1 MSRTSRHR
9 ILAAMLS
16 ACLLSLLG
24 GCTPL
29 TVLAVLG
36 GCKDG
41 GSNGSSGGTTGS
53 VTTGE
58 VRDGMTI
65 AQTKAWFNGS
75 DGPDNVCQ
83 AYPDGQCTWWA
94 CMRGH
99 KIGLDVGSYWGNG
112 GDWAASATAAG
123 WKTTRTDPVAGSIV
137 SYPPGVADADTLYGH
152 VAIVEGVDAKAG
164 TVTIS
169 EMNGRGGLGIVNHRT
184 HRIDVGAVYILPNG
198 SVSTNGSTGT
208 DSTSSGSDSSDS
220 SSSSGSSSSSS
231 DPVEAAWTCSSSASG
246 STDVVVDYD
255 GDGTHATPEQARAIA
270 RKMIASYK
278 DWGDGDYDALVW
290 LWNKE
295 SGWQWNATNPSSG
308 AYGIPQALPASKLAS
323 AGDDW
328 KDNAATQI
336 KWGLNYIA
344 GRYGSPS
351 AAKTFWLAHNWY

>member
-1 MSRTSRHR
+1 
-9 ILAAMLS
+9 
-16 ACLLSLLG
+16 
-24 GCTPL
+24 
-29 TVLAVLG
+29 
-36 GCKDG
+36 
-41 GSNGSSGGTTGS
+41 
-53 VTTGE
+53 
-58 VRDGMTI
+58 
-65 AQTKAWFNGS
+65 
-75 DGPDNVCQ
+75 
-83 AYPDGQCTWWA
+83 
-94 CMRGH
+94 MRGH

-137 SYPPGVADADTLYGH
+137 SYPPGVAGAATLYGH
-152 VAIVEGVDAKAG
+152 VAIVESVDAKAG

-220 SSSSGSSSSSS
+220 PSSSGSSSSSS
-231 DPVEAAWTCSSSASG
+231 DPVEAAWTCSSSDSG

>member
-1 MSRTSRHR
+1 MSRASRHR

-41 GSNGSSGGTTGS
+41 GSNGSSGGVTGS

-99 KIGLDVGSYWGNG
+99 KNGLDVGSYWGNG

-152 VAIVEGVDAKAG
+152 VAVVEAVDRTAG

-184 HRIDVGAVYILPNG
+184 HRINVGAVYILPNG
-198 SVSTNGSTGT
+198 SVSTMVPPARIPRH
-208 DSTSSGSDSSDS
+208 
-220 SSSSGSSSSSS
+220 
-231 DPVEAAWTCSSSASG
+231 PVPNRPIRRHRPTRPPLRIRWRRHGRAPVPTRAPRTWWWT
-246 STDVVVDYD
+246 T
-255 GDGTHATPEQARAIA
+255 TATAPTPR
-270 RKMIASYK
+270 RNRP
-278 DWGDGDYDALVW
+278 G
-290 LWNKE
+290 
-295 SGWQWNATNPSSG
+295 PS
-308 AYGIPQALPASKLAS
+308 P
-323 AGDDW
+323 
-328 KDNAATQI
+328 
-336 KWGLNYIA
+336 
-344 GRYGSPS
+344 GR
-351 AAKTFWLAHNWY
+351 

>member
-1 MSRTSRHR
+1 MSRASRHR

-41 GSNGSSGGTTGS
+41 GSNGSSGGVTGS

-99 KIGLDVGSYWGNG
+99 KNGLDVGSYWGNG

-137 SYPPGVADADTLYGH
+137 SYPPAWPTRTPVRPRRRRRGGRPDGRHRDHQRDERARRPGH
-152 VAIVEGVDAKAG
+152 RQPPHAQDQRRRGLHPAQRQCVHQWFRRHGFHVIRFRIVRFVVIVRLVLLFGSGGGGMDVLQFRLG
-164 TVTIS
+164 LH
-169 EMNGRGGLGIVNHRT
+169 GRGGGLR
-184 HRIDVGAVYILPNG
+184 R
-198 SVSTNGSTGT
+198 
-208 DSTSSGSDSSDS
+208 
-220 SSSSGSSSSSS
+220 
-231 DPVEAAWTCSSSASG
+231 
-246 STDVVVDYD
+246 
-255 GDGTHATPEQARAIA
+255 DGTHATPEQARAIA

-336 KWGLNYIA
+336 RWGLNYIA

>member
-1 MSRTSRHR
+1 
-9 ILAAMLS
+9 
-16 ACLLSLLG
+16 
-24 GCTPL
+24 
-29 TVLAVLG
+29 
-36 GCKDG
+36 
-41 GSNGSSGGTTGS
+41 
-53 VTTGE
+53 
-58 VRDGMTI
+58 
-65 AQTKAWFNGS
+65 
-75 DGPDNVCQ
+75 
-83 AYPDGQCTWWA
+83 
-94 CMRGH
+94 
-99 KIGLDVGSYWGNG
+99 
-112 GDWAASATAAG
+112 
-123 WKTTRTDPVAGSIV
+123 
-137 SYPPGVADADTLYGH
+137 
-152 VAIVEGVDAKAG
+152 
-164 TVTIS
+164 
-169 EMNGRGGLGIVNHRT
+169 MNGRGGLGIVNHRT
-184 HRIDVGAVYILPNG
+184 HRINVGAVYILPNG
-198 SVSTNGSTGT
+198 SVSTNGSAGT
-208 DSTSSGSDSSDS
+208 DSTSSGSESSD
-220 SSSSGSSSSSS
+220 SSSSS
-231 DPVEAAWTCSSSASG
+231 DPVEAAWTCSSSDSG

>member
-1 MSRTSRHR
+1 MSRASRHR

-41 GSNGSSGGTTGS
+41 GSNGSSGGVTGG

-152 VAIVEGVDAKAG
+152 VAIVESVDAKAG

-169 EMNGRGGLGIVNHRT
+169 EMNAHGPVYTSRELPIAGGANF
-184 HRIDVGAVYILPNG
+184 ILPKDPIHG
-198 SVSTNGSTGT
+198 AGG
-208 DSTSSGSDSSDS
+208 
-220 SSSSGSSSSSS
+220 GSSS
-231 DPVEAAWTCSSSASG
+231 AATCSAGDQDGEKAS
-246 STDVVVDYD
+246 VEE
-255 GDGTHATPEQARAIA
+255 AKRIA
-270 RKMIASYK
+270 KRKMK
-278 DWGDGDYDALVW
+278 DMGWDDGSQFECLDTIFTE
-290 LWNKE
+290 E
-295 SGWQWNATNPSSG
+295 SGWRWDATNPDSG
-308 AYGIPQALPASKLAS
+308 AYGIPQSLPAEKMAS
-323 AGDDW
+323 AGQDW
-328 KDNAATQI
+328 RTNAATQI
-336 KWGLNYIA
+336 DWGLKYIRD
-344 GRYGSPS
+344 RYGTPCG
-351 AAKTFWLAHNWY
+351 AYAERRAKGWY

>member
-1 MSRTSRHR
+1 MSRASRHR

-16 ACLLSLLG
+16 ACLMSLLG

-41 GSNGSSGGTTGS
+41 SNGSSGGVTGS

-152 VAIVEGVDAKAG
+152 VAVVEAVDRPAQRQCVHQWFRRHGFHVVRFRIVRFVVIVRLVLLFGSGGGGMDVLQFRLG
-164 TVTIS
+164 LH
-169 EMNGRGGLGIVNHRT
+169 GRGGGLRRRRHPRHAGTGPGHRPEDDRLVQGLGR
-184 HRIDVGAVYILPNG
+184 RRL
-198 SVSTNGSTGT
+198 
-208 DSTSSGSDSSDS
+208 
-220 SSSSGSSSSSS
+220 
-231 DPVEAAWTCSSSASG
+231 
-246 STDVVVDYD
+246 
-255 GDGTHATPEQARAIA
+255 
-270 RKMIASYK
+270 
-278 DWGDGDYDALVW
+278 
-290 LWNKE
+290 
-295 SGWQWNATNPSSG
+295 
-308 AYGIPQALPASKLAS
+308 
-323 AGDDW
+323 
-328 KDNAATQI
+328 
-336 KWGLNYIA
+336 
-344 GRYGSPS
+344 
-351 AAKTFWLAHNWY
+351 